1 MLNSRLH
8 HTTHVTKHFADI
20 MFDYAPYIALVA
32 HPKTVLASALAGHS
46 MAKELYMAKLHE
58 ISRASNK
65 LHGLCYDQLC
75 RQKALFCK
83 AQIMSCQLGIML

>member
-58 ISRASNK
+58 IFRASNK
-65 LHGLCYDQLC
+65 LHGLCYDQV
-75 RQKALFCK
+75 
-83 AQIMSCQLGIML
+83 LGKRPSFAKHRS